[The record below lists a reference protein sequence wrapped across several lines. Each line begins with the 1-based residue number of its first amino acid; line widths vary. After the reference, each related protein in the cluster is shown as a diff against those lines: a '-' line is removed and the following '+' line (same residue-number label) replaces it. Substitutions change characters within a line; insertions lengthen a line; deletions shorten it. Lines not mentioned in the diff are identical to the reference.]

1 MRKIG
6 PLCGPISAIVYN
18 AILKLLADKAA
29 EILAREMEN
38 ACLLSVP
45 LTADAGIGDTWYDAK
60 K

>member
-29 EILAREMEN
+29 EIHEGLA
-38 ACLLSVP
+38 VW
-45 LTADAGIGDTWYDAK
+45 I
-60 K
+60 